1 MNIFTLLY
9 VRISVIYHYDPTI
22 FGPMRYRLVQSKFSG
37 RDRGGS
43 EGIWKVL
50 SLIENEWPQK
60 YSWSWPWRLNLQKMS
75 SNNADGVALSRV

>member
-1 MNIFTLLY
+1 MLHVVIHCNLKYYENVFVNSQNYMNIFTLSN
-9 VRISVIYHYDPTI
+9 VRISVIYHYGPII

-50 SLIENEWPQK
+50 SLIESE
-60 YSWSWPWRLNLQKMS
+60 
-75 SNNADGVALSRV
+75 

>member
-1 MNIFTLLY
+1 MNIFTLSN
-9 VRISVIYHYDPTI
+9 VRISVIYHYGPII

-50 SLIENEWPQK
+50 SLIESEWPQK
-60 YSWSWPWRLNLQKMS
+60 YFWSWPCGLNLRK
-75 SNNADGVALSRV
+75 NELE